1 MVYIDD
7 PVSSLDSNHLFNIY
21 SFIRDIF
28 YEHKN
33 KKHICKCK
41 QLFISTHNI
50 EFYNL
55 FCDWA
60 EKQGYLI
67 KRIKKSHCD
76 ESILTKSEDV
86 IEKYKSEYVYLFSLI
101 NKFNNDPE
109 PKDTFEHLYYLPNVL
124 RRFVET
130 YLSFKYL
137 SRKSI
142 EENIHDLIS
151 NRVDRERAR
160 KFMHYHS
167 HSLTINNLIGF
178 PDLAESTDVVNII
191 IKAVKKDDSTHYNSL
206 VKAVNNITREKNNE
220 NHS

>member
-1 MVYIDD
+1 M
-7 PVSSLDSNHLFNIY
+7 DSNNLFNIY

-28 YEHKN
+28 YEYKNKN
-33 KKHICKCK
+33 KKYICKCK

-55 FCDWA
+55 FCDWS

-142 EENIHDLIS
+142 GENIHDLIP
-151 NRVDRERAR
+151 NQVDCERAR

-206 VKAVNNITREKNNE
+206 VKAVNNITREKK
-220 NHS
+220 

>member
-1 MVYIDD
+1 M
-7 PVSSLDSNHLFNIY
+7 
-21 SFIRDIF
+21 
-28 YEHKN
+28 
-33 KKHICKCK
+33 
-41 QLFISTHNI
+41 
-50 EFYNL
+50 
-55 FCDWA
+55 
-60 EKQGYLI
+60 
-67 KRIKKSHCD
+67 
-76 ESILTKSEDV
+76 
-86 IEKYKSEYVYLFSLI
+86 I

-151 NRVDRERAR
+151 NRVDCERAR

-178 PDLAESTDVVNII
+178 PDLAESTDI